1 MTETL
6 DALLNKA
13 SIGQG
18 PEQFNAKSDKERIDS
33 VLNHPLF
40 MDSYVEESEDA
51 DTLTAIQ
58 SLVFEGTPEETAEN
72 FKIQGNACYAA
83 GKIKFKDAIKY
94 YTKGI
99 SAKANDNELNSILY
113 SNRAAVNLELVD
125 EGIDCCLRAM
135 EVDAQNI
142 HFPNDLK
149 KLRKRKEDL
158 KELDRLRKIKEQKKR
173 EEAEYLESMKRKRNY
188 NFVSLPINEEEDD
201 LVTLQHPDAPT
212 NRIEL
217 LSDGTLTFPVIFLYP
232 EFNQSDVI
240 ASFSE
245 LDTFYAHF
253 EHMFSEPA
261 PWDPNHL
268 YHPQTLDWYF
278 ETYPGNKNDKTELVS
293 VLKTCNASQAPSQS
307 AAHRYVCLT
316 LQDVLKNKQY
326 PIIDGVATFVIL
338 SRNSEFSLR
347 YRKEYRLRQ
356 E

>member
-1 MTETL
+1 
-6 DALLNKA
+6 
-13 SIGQG
+13 
-18 PEQFNAKSDKERIDS
+18 
-33 VLNHPLF
+33 

-113 SNRAAVNLELVD
+113 SNRAAVNLELGNFGSVLYDCTRAIKFNPKNVKAYFRSIKALIALDKVD

-135 EVDAQNI
+135 EVDSQNI

-201 LVTLQHPDAPT
+201 LLTLQHPDAPT

-278 ETYPGNKNDKTELVS
+278 ETYPGNKNDKTELIS
-293 VLKTCNASQAPSQS
+293 VLKTCNANQAPSQS